1 MSKMMSLIAG
11 IVLVIAL
18 LLWQALCKGF
28 VLFSF
33 DNNST
38 FLENEHTKAKSLK
51 KLQSSHLN
59 RQYLLENY
67 C

>member
-1 MSKMMSLIAG
+1 MMSLIAG

-38 FLENEHTKAKSLK
+38 FLENEHTKAKNLK
-51 KLQSSHLN
+51 KL
-59 RQYLLENY
+59 
-67 C
+67 